1 MRTLKKS
8 LALVLALVMV
18 LGLGVVGASADN
30 ALDNYT
36 DTGDIG
42 DAYLEAVGVLTG
54 LGIVDGMTDTT
65 IEPDGT
71 YTRAQAAKIVAT
83 MLLGVDAADSLK
95 ATTAPFEDV
104 PTYHWASGYIAY
116 CVEAGII
123 DGMTATTFEPEGTLT
138 GFQWAK
144 MLLSAVGFGVNGE
157 FEGDS
162 WSLNTATVG
171 HQSGLFT
178 GDLDGADH
186 VALRREQAMLY
197 AFNALTKLPQV
208 TYSKENTNYLYGI
221 LGYFFADGTGHTLGD
236 DTFDLT
242 FVEGQIIDNEGMG
255 ASKTY
260 IDNVADGRWDPDV
273 VTVKADTG
281 LDLMYHAVRAWY
293 VDDKNHTGVYT
304 YDLAETTNYDCATLS
319 DGSKAATK
327 NKATEYT
334 IGDGTVYETALV
346 DNTALD
352 LGYSY
357 VKFEY
362 TLGTKGITSEVKDT
376 TVITIGKNSP
386 AVPNDNIKTDISEIA
401 KYAQVIVL
409 VADSPET
416 GSKTYAY
423 YVYAPTTTTGVIT
436 KIDNNGTITLRDG
449 TEIAKS
455 VLFTGDKLDDSNLGV
470 NYTITLDT
478 HGHYYKVDTNWNLV
492 YYTGAYTRTSNSDYV
507 GDVTYSAQV
516 VDVRTGDD
524 QLVEVAGTWRN
535 WFGVV
540 DRIVNMLPGYYWLGE
555 PNLNGV
561 YTLTSW
567 APDYDYTSNYAHD
580 WVETFSNTTGVQ
592 DFNGVNV
599 DEDVV
604 YTASS
609 VKFVIV
615 SGRGT
620 NLDVQTYDNVADL
633 LENYNVVGSTTGSVT
648 LRDMALTTT
657 RTSVGNLDTTIVFCY
672 NVEAVSRYVFIP
684 RNVAASEWKSVQE
697 TTSGNLYYYDG
708 AYINGEATTVYYDH
722 RVDLTRGF
730 YSVLTDDNGY
740 TRLLPAADFEWH
752 YEAENLIL
760 SGGSFAQRNEN
771 GRLID
776 FAEGAVVYDARQ
788 GVLDKELDAIS
799 DPSEFD
805 DWQEPALQV
814 AYTLN
819 SAGEID
825 VCYVVDWNLGLIDFT
840 IDEAL
845 TGYTFDGVDDTYV
858 RAYEDGTVSIYSDAL
873 AALPVGTEV
882 DFTYEVFG
890 GVAKDTA
897 QGTVNADGYVV
908 LNVRQMVGYGTKA
921 THVNITAAE
930 YVVTISETNAYMEGY
945 YKVNSGNANAIGAE
959 GETITLTVGDKLAVC
974 WKNKSVAEG
983 TVATVNWTN
992 QGVAASAELTAS
1004 KSGSFWTEGF
1014 EPGNTVVLGA
1024 ATADYTL
1031 TIADSDIQYI
1041 SMGHAAASSVNSIKL
1056 AGWDVGKPLEVEV
1069 THDDLQ
1075 AKVDDG
1081 KGTYNLSLT
1090 FGGDEVVSE
1099 ESASQALNNDD
1110 SFTFENI
1117 VPKTVTAGNVVSVS
1131 LTGSGW
1137 AAA

>member
-1 MRTLKKS
+1 M
-8 LALVLALVMV
+8 
-18 LGLGVVGASADN
+18 
-30 ALDNYT
+30 
-36 DTGDIG
+36 
-42 DAYLEAVGVLTG
+42 
-54 LGIVDGMTDTT
+54 
-65 IEPDGT
+65 
-71 YTRAQAAKIVAT
+71 
-83 MLLGVDAADSLK
+83 
-95 ATTAPFEDV
+95 
-104 PTYHWASGYIAY
+104 
-116 CVEAGII
+116 
-123 DGMTATTFEPEGTLT
+123 
-138 GFQWAK
+138 
-144 MLLSAVGFGVNGE
+144 
-157 FEGDS
+157 
-162 WSLNTATVG
+162 
-171 HQSGLFT
+171 
-178 GDLDGADH
+178 
-186 VALRREQAMLY
+186 
-197 AFNALTKLPQV
+197 
-208 TYSKENTNYLYGI
+208 
-221 LGYFFADGTGHTLGD
+221 
-236 DTFDLT
+236 
-242 FVEGQIIDNEGMG
+242 
-255 ASKTY
+255 
-260 IDNVADGRWDPDV
+260 
-273 VTVKADTG
+273 
-281 LDLMYHAVRAWY
+281 
-293 VDDKNHTGVYT
+293 
-304 YDLAETTNYDCATLS
+304 
-319 DGSKAATK
+319 
-327 NKATEYT
+327 
-334 IGDGTVYETALV
+334 
-346 DNTALD
+346 
-352 LGYSY
+352 
-357 VKFEY
+357 
-362 TLGTKGITSEVKDT
+362 
-376 TVITIGKNSP
+376 
-386 AVPNDNIKTDISEIA
+386 
-401 KYAQVIVL
+401 
-409 VADSPET
+409 
-416 GSKTYAY
+416 
-423 YVYAPTTTTGVIT
+423 
-436 KIDNNGTITLRDG
+436 
-449 TEIAKS
+449 
-455 VLFTGDKLDDSNLGV
+455 
-470 NYTITLDT
+470 
-478 HGHYYKVDTNWNLV
+478 
-492 YYTGAYTRTSNSDYV
+492 
-507 GDVTYSAQV
+507 
-516 VDVRTGDD
+516 
-524 QLVEVAGTWRN
+524 
-535 WFGVV
+535 
-540 DRIVNMLPGYYWLGE
+540 
-555 PNLNGV
+555 

-684 RNVAASEWKSVQE
+684 RDVDASEWKSVQE

-708 AYINGEATTVYYDH
+708 AYINGKATTVYYDH

-788 GVLDKELDAIS
+788 GVLDEELDAIS

-858 RAYEDGTVSIYSDAL
+858 RAYEDGTVSIYSEAL

-1004 KSGSFWTEGF
+1004 NSGSFWTKGF
-1014 EPGNTVVLGA
+1014 VPGNTVVLGA

-1041 SMGHAAASSVNSIKL
+1041 SMGHAADSSVNSIKL

-1075 AKVDDG
+1075 AKVDEG
-1081 KGTYNLSLT
+1081 KGTNNLSLT

-1099 ESASQALNNDD
+1099 ESANQALKNDD